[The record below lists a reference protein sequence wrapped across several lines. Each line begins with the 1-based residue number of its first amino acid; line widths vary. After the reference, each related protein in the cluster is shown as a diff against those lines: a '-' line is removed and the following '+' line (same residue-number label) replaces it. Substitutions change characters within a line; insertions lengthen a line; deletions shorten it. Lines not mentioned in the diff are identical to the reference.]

1 MKIKTLLWSG
11 FAVVCTVMMVLVV
24 VSVVQLS
31 VIDQG
36 VANLVR
42 ASRNESLAREIA
54 ERVNSMRR
62 YQLSALVVAADER
75 DKEFERV
82 AQAGK
87 ESSQLADELEKSQRS
102 PETRQLAGN
111 MRTLNERYLR
121 SHEQVVALA
130 REGKIDA
137 MRELIQGDAR
147 AVQRELAAESQKFIT
162 IQQERK
168 TQAEKAAEAAQSFAE
183 TLMWGLL
190 ALAVVLAGGI
200 AAFVTRRITAQ
211 LGGEPEYALQL
222 VQRIAGGDLS
232 QDLALHPGD
241 TGSLMAHQQEMQ
253 SRLRSML
260 KSIASTVDNTE
271 RAAQTL
277 AGSSQQVAG
286 ASRTTSDSATSMA
299 AVVEEMSVSISQVAA
314 NARDALKTATHASQ
328 LSESG
333 GGVIEE
339 ATIEINRIA
348 DSVRRTSGAMSVLDE
363 SSSRISTVVQVIKEV
378 ADQTNLLALNA
389 AIEAARAGESGRG
402 FAVVADEV
410 RKLAER
416 TGKATSE
423 INAMVMQIQEETRNS
438 LGSMEA
444 AVQQVDRGVELA
456 SSAGEAIRSIRG
468 SVDQVLAVVNDI
480 GGAIEEQSIASQQIA
495 QRVEEVAQASEQN
508 NSAAQQTAEAARTL
522 SGLAG
527 GLRNT
532 MASFR
537 T

>member
-11 FAVVCTVMMVLVV
+11 FAVVCTVMVVLVV
-24 VSVVQLS
+24 VSEVQLS
-31 VIDQG
+31 LIDES

-42 ASRNESLAREIA
+42 ASRNESLAREVA

-75 DKEFERV
+75 DKELERV

-87 ESSQLADELEKSQRS
+87 ESSQLAEELEKTQRG
-102 PETRQLAGN
+102 PDTRQLAGS

-121 SHEQVVALA
+121 SNEQVVALA
-130 REGKIDA
+130 REGRIDA

-147 AVQRELAAESQKFIT
+147 AVQRELATESQKFIT
-162 IQQERK
+162 LQQERK
-168 TQAEKAAEAAQSFAE
+168 ANAEKAVEAAHMLAE

-190 ALAVVLAGGI
+190 ALAVALAVGI
-200 AAFVTRRITAQ
+200 AAFVTCRITRQ

-232 QDLALHPGD
+232 QDLTLRAGD
-241 TGSLMAHQQEMQ
+241 TDSLMAHQQEMQ

-260 KSIASTVDNTE
+260 KSIVSTVADTE

-277 AGSSQQVAG
+277 SSSSQQVAG
-286 ASRTTSDSATSMA
+286 ASRATSDSTTSMA

-314 NARDALKTATHASQ
+314 NAREALKTATQASE
-328 LSESG
+328 LSASG
-333 GGVIEE
+333 GGIIEQ
-339 ATIEINRIA
+339 ATMEINRIA
-348 DSVRRTSGAMSVLDE
+348 DSVRHTSSAMSVLDE

-438 LGSMEA
+438 LHSMET
-444 AVQQVDRGVELA
+444 AVQQVDRGVDLA
-456 SSAGEAIRSIRG
+456 NSAGEAIRSIRG
-468 SVDQVLAVVNDI
+468 SVEQVVAVVNDI

-495 QRVEEVAQASEQN
+495 QRVEQVAQASEQN
-508 NSAAQQTAEAARTL
+508 NSAAEQTAEAARTL

-532 MASFR
+532 MANFR

>member
-11 FAVVCTVMMVLVV
+11 FAVVCGVMMVLVV
-24 VSVVQLS
+24 VSVVQLN

-87 ESSQLADELEKSQRS
+87 ESGQLADELEKSQRS

-168 TQAEKAAEAAQSFAE
+168 AQAEKAAEAAQSFAE

-190 ALAVVLAGGI
+190 ALAVVLAAGI

-211 LGGEPEYALQL
+211 LGGEPEYARQL
-222 VQRIAGGDLS
+222 VQRIADGDLS
-232 QDLALHPGD
+232 QDLALQPGD

-271 RAAQTL
+271 KAAQTL

-389 AIEAARAGESGRG
+389 AIEAARAGEQGRG

-456 SSAGEAIRSIRG
+456 GSAGEAIRSIRG
-468 SVDQVLAVVNDI
+468 SVEQVLAVVNDI

-495 QRVEEVAQASEQN
+495 QRVEQVAQASEQN